1 MKITSLYIKG
11 YGCFT
16 DREFHFGEGL
26 NLIYGPNETGKS
38 TLLSFILAMLYGHKK
53 PGLKRASYLEEQESM
68 LPWQGEAFGGT
79 LEYVVRGVGYRVQR
93 DLHKD
98 RERVELF
105 EAVTGRELSGD
116 FPQDSRRERLFA
128 EAHLGLNRD
137 LFLRTTCVRQSQAGV
152 ANKQMGG
159 AEDGAGTSELAA
171 RLLNLQSTGDEE
183 VSVQQA
189 LNCLQTRLEEIGSQK
204 APSKP
209 YARTVLKVTEFT
221 RRLTELKLKRDKL
234 LQNESALSLTKT
246 AIRELDSGSTDPLK
260 CLKKL
265 GPEVLAGQWQR
276 VWEFAQRWA
285 KISIEIKGVQAF
297 REFPGEY
304 RDELLQLTA
313 RAEELDNEIPKT
325 DEFKQQPKANAITN
339 AKAKSIGYSPI
350 LLASV
355 LVCCVGGALL
365 AILYTPWFWIG
376 VAGFGVVAVVTA
388 LWALGGSLLQ
398 NNRSKELDR
407 IEQQIRLTQLNKR
420 VGELLQVAGVPDLEA
435 YLSGCRKRYAWEE
448 LNRETKQINE
458 YLQSILVA
466 VQSGWA
472 ERVKELNQISQEL
485 AEVEGELDKANAE
498 LATLS
503 QERAAL
509 ELAAGC
515 IREASEEVH
524 RDFAP
529 RLNARIGRLINDI
542 TQGRYN
548 QVRVDGSLNLRVLTP
563 ETGSLV
569 PLSSLS
575 SGTVDQF
582 NLALRIAV
590 ADLLTGGQGG
600 LPLILDDCFGQWDDE
615 RLSGILA
622 YLLEMAQDNQILLFS
637 CQQREGNILAAL
649 NPREQGYKVLNLGH
663 NI

>member
-26 NLIYGPNETGKS
+26 NLIYGLNETGKS

-68 LPWQGEAFGGT
+68 LPWQGDAFGGT

-98 RERVELF
+98 REQVELF
-105 EAVTGRELSGD
+105 EAVTGRELSAD

-137 LFLRTTCVRQSQAGV
+137 LFLRTTCIRQPRAG
-152 ANKQMGG
+152 AENRQLGG
-159 AEDGAGTSELAA
+159 AEDGARTSELAA

-189 LNCLQTRLEEIGSQK
+189 LNCLQARLEEIGSPK

-209 YARTVLKVTEFT
+209 YARTVLKVTQVA

-234 LQNESALSLTKT
+234 LQNESALSLTRT
-246 AIRELDSGSTDPLK
+246 AIRELASGSIEPLI

-265 GPEVLAGQWQR
+265 GPEVLAGQWER
-276 VWEFAQRWA
+276 AWELAQRWA
-285 KISIEIKGVQAF
+285 KISKEIKAVQAF

-313 RAEELDNEIPKT
+313 RAEELDNEIL
-325 DEFKQQPKANAITN
+325 KQKDKLSDQQIKG
-339 AKAKSIGYSPI
+339 KGYSPSLLGI
-350 LLASV
+350 LL
-355 LVCCVGGALL
+355 VCGVGCALL
-365 AILYTPWFWIG
+365 ALLFNPWFWIG

-388 LWALGGSLLQ
+388 MWTLGGSLRPGC
-398 NNRSKELDR
+398 RSKELDR
-407 IEQQIRLTQLNKR
+407 IEQQIRLAQLSIR
-420 VGELLQVAGVPDLEA
+420 VGELLQGAGVPDLEA
-435 YLSGCRKRYAWEE
+435 YLSGCRKRNVWEE
-448 LNRETKQINE
+448 LNRENQLIGAQ
-458 YLQSILVA
+458 LQSILAA

-472 ERVKELNQISQEL
+472 ERVEELNQISQEL

-498 LATLS
+498 LAALS

-542 TQGRYN
+542 TEGRYN
-548 QVRVDGSLNLRVLTP
+548 QVRVDGSLNLRVLAP

-569 PLSSLS
+569 PISSLS

-600 LPLILDDCFGQWDDE
+600 LPLILDDCFGQWDDG

-622 YLLEMAQDNQILLFS
+622 YLMEMAQDNQILLFS
-637 CQQREGNILAAL
+637 CQQREGNILAGL
-649 NPREQGYKVLNLGH
+649 NPREQVYNVLNLGH